1 MPQQYHNKIP
11 LASNCLQLGF
21 EFDTSGIVNWS
32 SLFQKDHQVACDEGC
47 EASKTKIDSSK
58 VICLSRLKVGPVSLK
73 DCHVL
78 PYFDDP
84 SHPIRI
90 EFLYSSNNPQ
100 LAIRVLCDLSIFDGV
115 SAARIALSTLEMLE
129 YGKSIGPTATT
140 TEYGKSIGSTE
151 AFKMNPPFRFGLRH
165 VFNFINVIGS
175 GHISSIYPF
184 SNSVNL
190 KEAAAP
196 TSGDGLRA
204 YFAAENPQPAIL
216 QWYSTTGP
224 ANSNFIVLLEVMQ
237 QWMDR
242 VKWLGFL
249 SLINF
254 PPGVSASIVTHSEDL
269 VSIEKR
275 YDGIYVPIAQ
285 PPATEAWIVANY
297 VHVKYMFFNNYG
309 RHTMKSN
316 AIATAFT
323 WDWLGMAA
331 PICGVGCIAI
341 NDKLLVWTRWTQSGI
356 KESEEFFRKLGNPI
370 GSTFQTPVTW

>member
-21 EFDTSGIVNWS
+21 EFDISGIVNWN
-32 SLFQKDHQVACDEGC
+32 SLYQKDHQVACEEGC
-47 EASKTKIDSSK
+47 EASKTSIDSCK
-58 VICLSRLKVGPVSLK
+58 VICRSHLIPGPVSIK
-73 DCHVL
+73 DSHVL

-84 SHPIRI
+84 LHPIRI
-90 EFLYSSNNPQ
+90 EFLYSSNKPQ

-115 SAARIALSTLEMLE
+115 SASRIALQTLEILE
-129 YGKSIGPTATT
+129 YGKSIG
-140 TEYGKSIGSTE
+140 SNE
-151 AFKMNPPFRFGLRH
+151 AFKVNPPFTFGLKH
-165 VFNFINVIGS
+165 AFNFINVIGS
-175 GHISSIYPF
+175 GNLSSMYPF
-184 SNSVNL
+184 SHEVSL

-196 TSGDGLRA
+196 ISGDGLRA
-204 YFAAENPQPAIL
+204 YYATDSPQPAIL
-216 QWYSTTGP
+216 QWYSPTGS
-224 ANSNFIVLLEVMQ
+224 AKTNFKKLLEVMQ
-237 QWMDR
+237 QWMNS

-254 PPGVSASIVTHSEDL
+254 PPGVSASIVTRSEDL

-285 PPATEAWIVANY
+285 PPSTEAWIVANY

-323 WDWLGMAA
+323 WDWLGMAS
-331 PICGVGCIAI
+331 PICGVGCITI
-341 NDKLLVWTRWTQSGI
+341 NDKLLVWTRWTESGI
-356 KESEEFFRKLGNPI
+356 KESEVFFRELGNPI
-370 GSTFQTPVTW
+370 GTTFQTPVT